1 MNLVLFL
8 CNLRLCLHQ
17 IRESLYSTI
26 SIDLPEIGHRPLQ
39 GVNFRRSISW
49 GTIPYMYGTMLL
61 FIFFTRVFY
70 FFLVVCVLFH
80 SLLNLHREDF
90 YK

>member
-49 GTIPYMYGTMLL
+49 GTIPYGTMLL